1 MPGFLVTTG
10 TQILCA
16 HGGKVYSV
24 GINPR
29 VKIMGQ
35 PALFQSAPGVIA
47 GCSNPPPPASIGLC
61 ITAYWPTGSLR
72 VRSMGQ
78 PLLLMD
84 SQSVCMPT
92 GTPATIVPAQMR
104 VKGI

>member
-1 MPGFLVTTG
+1 MPGFLVTTA
-10 TQILCA
+10 TIILCA
-16 HGGKVYSV
+16 HGGKVSPV

-35 PALFQSAPGVIA
+35 PVLFQSGPGVIA
-47 GCSNPPPPASIGLC
+47 GCPNPPPPTSTGPC
-61 ITAYWPTGSLR
+61 ITASWLTGSLR

-78 PLLLMD
+78 PLLLTD
-84 SQSVCMPT
+84 SQSVCTPT